1 MREVMKWRRVV
12 EKCEPFAT
20 SMPSISRPSG
30 TRGGRALIEMLMA
43 LPTTGERANERTQR
57 PRRERQKR
65 PRLRPITCGN
75 WGGQREEWRK
85 ERGPISRIGRRG
97 RKKKDP
103 MHDTFKIWAANV
115 TGVYSKREQLRLPP
129 ATEYLGHSPTH
140 VLTKHYFMT
149 VPLQVVHVSHRPGK
163 PSKMKLRSKHDC
175 TLSVDRPIRITR

>member
-1 MREVMKWRRVV
+1 MGEVMKWKRVV

-43 LPTTGERANERTQR
+43 LPTTGAGGPIGRASERTQR

-75 WGGQREEWRK
+75 GGGREEGRK
-85 ERGPISRIGRRG
+85 EGGPISRIGRRG
-97 RKKKDP
+97 RKGIPCMIRSRSGRQKKQKKGAIK
-103 MHDTFKIWAANV
+103 TTAA
-115 TGVYSKREQLRLPP
+115 
-129 ATEYLGHSPTH
+129 AEYLGHSPKH
-140 VLTKHYFMT
+140 VLTKHNFLT
-149 VPLQVVHVSHRPGK
+149 APLQVVHVSHRPGK
-163 PSKMKLRSKHDC
+163 PSKMNLRSKHDC

>member
-1 MREVMKWRRVV
+1 MKWKRGV

-43 LPTTGERANERTQR
+43 LPTTGAGGPIGRASERTQR

-75 WGGQREEWRK
+75 WGGQREE
-85 ERGPISRIGRRG
+85 EGGPISRIGRREAW
-97 RKKKDP
+97 KKKDP
-103 MHDTFKIWAANV
+103 MHDTFKIWA
-115 TGVYSKREQLRLPP
+115 SKETKKGAIKAAA
-129 ATEYLGHSPTH
+129 ATQYLGHSPTH
-140 VLTKHYFMT
+140 VLTKHNFMT
-149 VPLQVVHVSHRPGK
+149 APLQVVHVSHRPGK
-163 PSKMKLRSKHDC
+163 PSKMNLRSQHDC